1 MNRYPEIL
9 VTLKEHGAVDEKTGA
24 VDVFKCPVEI
34 IYQLAYSILRKD
46 HEEILKKYIVLFENN
61 HEITKQSLENTRIA
75 EDKKRLREDISRLE
89 KKIQEKN
96 EIIESFKRSKTERLN
111 QTRKEVNADI
121 VGALKH
127 YEIDNERLEKD
138 LFECMNKIFRRTIE
152 DINKETT

>member
-1 MNRYPEIL
+1 
-9 VTLKEHGAVDEKTGA
+9 
-24 VDVFKCPVEI
+24 
-34 IYQLAYSILRKD
+34 
-46 HEEILKKYIVLFENN
+46 VLFENN

-89 KKIQEKN
+89 RKIQEKN

-111 QTRKEVNADI
+111 QTRKEVNSDI
-121 VGALKH
+121 TGALKH